1 MNKPDL
7 QALLAYWQKA
17 LRLLDWRIAVEYVAD
32 LRSRDGTPCY
42 GLCFPFADNKTARI
56 LVRDPS
62 TPLDD
67 RRNPASL
74 IEETIIHEL
83 LHLHFAPFGGRRPAE
98 IAVEEQA
105 VWAIAEALIQ
115 RKGTGQELFLARAM
129 IGALAQSQLSAL
141 ATRRAARRTG
151 MDPLII
157 AALKAALTAEDPKAA
172 IQALLDQIE
181 AAGGGGDTAPPAGD
195 MAQEAPPDD
204 KRPPMAQA
212 QDKDKPGMCRKDPSP
227 ALRPAQAVPSHVELP
242 AEVRAQLAGL
252 DAFKR
257 DFLLDQRGSLLPETQ
272 RRWAAT
278 QPYDVVKG
286 LLDATPELP
295 TERRSARSSTPT
307 KGAAAGGSSSSG
319 DHIDGV
325 IDRRMGVAREE
336 TPAVM
341 VDPNTN
347 KLFITATRPVTVGV
361 LK

>member
-1 MNKPDL
+1 VKPDL
-7 QALLAYWQKA
+7 FALLAYWQKA
-17 LRLLDWRIAVEYVAD
+17 LRLLDWRIAIEYVPD
-32 LRSRDGTPCY
+32 LQSRDGTPCY
-42 GLCFPFADNKTARI
+42 GLCFPFADNKTAQI

-67 RRNPASL
+67 RPDTASR

-115 RKGTGQELFLARAM
+115 RKGTGQELSLVRAM
-129 IGALAQSQLSAL
+129 VGALAHSQLSAL
-141 ATRRAARRTG
+141 AARRAARRTP

-181 AAGGGGDTAPPAGD
+181 AAGSGTAPPTEGV
-195 MAQEAPPDD
+195 AQEAPQDD
-204 KRPPMAQA
+204 KKPPMAQA
-212 QDKDKPGMCRKDPSP
+212 QDKPGMCHKAPPSP
-227 ALRPAQAVPSHVELP
+227 APRSMAAPSQSELSG
-242 AEVRAQLAGL
+242 EVRAQLAGL

-257 DFLLDQRGSLLPETQ
+257 DFLMEHKGHLLPETQ

-286 LLDATPELP
+286 LLDATAEPP
-295 TERRSARSSTPT
+295 AERRSARPASPT

-319 DHIDGV
+319 DHIDGM

-341 VDPNTN
+341 VDPTTN

>member
-1 MNKPDL
+1 MNTPDL
-7 QALLAYWQKA
+7 LALLAYWQKA
-17 LRLLDWRIAVEYVAD
+17 LRLLDWRIAIEYVPD

-56 LVRDPS
+56 LVRDPA

-67 RRNPASL
+67 RRSPASI

-98 IAVEEQA
+98 ITVEEQA
-105 VWAIAEALIQ
+105 VWAIAEALISK
-115 RKGTGQELFLARAM
+115 KGTGQELSLSRAM
-129 IGALAQSQLSAL
+129 IGALSHSQLSAL
-141 ATRRAARRTG
+141 AARRAARRTG

-157 AALKAALTAEDPKAA
+157 AALEAALEAEDPKAA
-172 IQALLDQIE
+172 IQALLEKIK
-181 AAGGGGDTAPPAGD
+181 AAGGETAPPAED
-195 MAQEAPPDD
+195 MAQAAPDD
-204 KRPPMAQA
+204 PQKPPMAQA
-212 QDKDKPGMCRKDPSP
+212 QGKPGMCRKGAPSP
-227 ALRPAQAVPSHVELP
+227 VVRSASAAPSQVELP
-242 AEVRAQLAGL
+242 AEVRAQLDGL

-257 DFLLDQRGSLLPETQ
+257 DFLLGQKGNLLPETQ

-295 TERRSARSSTPT
+295 TERRSARPSTPT

-319 DHIDGV
+319 EYVDGIV
-325 IDRRMGVAREE
+325 DRRMGVAREE

-361 LK
+361 MK